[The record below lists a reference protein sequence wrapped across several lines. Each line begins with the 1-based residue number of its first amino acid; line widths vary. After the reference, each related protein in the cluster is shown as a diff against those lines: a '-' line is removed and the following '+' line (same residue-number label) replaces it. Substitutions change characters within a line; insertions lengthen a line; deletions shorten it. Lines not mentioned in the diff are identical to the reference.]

1 MCHHQQLHRSAGVP
15 AVHGRGGMQGGDL
28 NGSVLL
34 LIYCPRASRG
44 EEAIQISCS
53 NSRSDTDDDEVNIAN
68 VWADIWLINNVDT
81 SFVFGADINVS
92 VVVVYT
98 TQNTKSVRS
107 RGSDAAL
114 RWTEI
119 NFMKFKL

>member
-15 AVHGRGGMQGGDL
+15 AVHGRSGKQGGDL

-44 EEAIQISCS
+44 EEAIELSCS
-53 NSRSDTDDDEVNIAN
+53 NSSDTDDDEVNIAN